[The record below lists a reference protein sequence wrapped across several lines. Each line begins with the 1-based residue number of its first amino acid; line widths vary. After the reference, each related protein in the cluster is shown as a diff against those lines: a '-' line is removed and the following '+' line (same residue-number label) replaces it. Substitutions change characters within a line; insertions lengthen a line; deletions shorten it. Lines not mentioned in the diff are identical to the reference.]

1 MSIPRLHVS
10 AATTQDNATL
20 RPRRIKLLFP
30 WLLIVVSLAL
40 YGISGG
46 TTAVSAQDATFTFN
60 GSGWGHAVGMSQ
72 WGARGMAANGSSF
85 NDILGW
91 YYRGAAVTPAATI
104 NNDLRVLVAEKQ
116 PAFTLTTGGSTAFEG
131 IGWAPGGATVT
142 ATRFGN
148 NIAWSGGLTAVTGG
162 TVDIQL
168 WSAGGPLKL
177 STPGYSYRYG
187 MLRISLDPAGGLRAV
202 VWGLPMQ
209 QYLYGLGEMSASW
222 PIEALKAQATAGR
235 TFAQKRIAVRGVAD
249 FDLYGSVLHQSYTG
263 TKYEVA
269 NWQNAVNA
277 TTNQV
282 ITYNSQLIDAVY
294 SASSGGH
301 TENSEYVWVSQVPY
315 LRGVPDPFDGTGG
328 NPHAAWSRAF
338 SGTELGSWF
347 GLGTVTSVQVL
358 GPLGASGRVDKA
370 TIRVIGTGGPSG
382 RSRDLTGTAFRS
394 GVNSKVASNRQL
406 MSTRFTVNG
415 SAAAPPPAAPTPS
428 NSLASGSITE
438 AAAAGRRITVS
449 GQSSDPNGS
458 PLVRVVS
465 TMGSAQAVRDYR
477 STDGRF
483 SVSWEGSKGTRSV
496 CVTVFDEPSGQGISL
511 GCRDIIVK

>member
-10 AATTQDNATL
+10 AATTPDNATL
-20 RPRRIKLLFP
+20 HPLRIKLLFP
-30 WLLIVVSLAL
+30 WLLVVVSLAL

-85 NDILGW
+85 KEILGW
-91 YYRGAAVTPAATI
+91 YYRGAAVTSAARI

-116 PAFTLTTGGSTAFEG
+116 NAFTLTTGGSTAFEG

-148 NIAWSGGLTAVTGG
+148 NIAWSGGLAAVTGG

-168 WSAGGPLKL
+168 WSASGPLKV

-209 QYLYGLGEMSASW
+209 QYLYGLGEMSSSW

-235 TFAQKRIAVRGVAD
+235 TFAQKRIAVRGLAD

-282 ITYNSQLIDAVY
+282 ITYNAQLIDAVY

-315 LRGVPDPFDGTGG
+315 LRGVPDPFDSTGG

-347 GLGTVTSVQVL
+347 GLGTVTSVQVF
-358 GPLGASGRVDKA
+358 GPLGVSGRVDKA

-382 RSRDLTGTAFRS
+382 TSRDLTGTAFRS
-394 GVNSKVASNRQL
+394 VVNSNVASNRQL

-415 SAAAPPPAAPTPS
+415 SAAAPPTPATTPS

-465 TMGSAQAVRDYR
+465 TMGSVQAVRDYR

-483 SVSWEGSKGTRSV
+483 SVSWDGSKGTRSV

>member
-1 MSIPRLHVS
+1 MIIARLTLGSRTNRKSRVPDHRSI
-10 AATTQDNATL
+10 
-20 RPRRIKLLFP
+20 KFFFP
-30 WLLIVVSLAL
+30 WLVIVISLAL

-46 TTAVSAQDATFTFN
+46 TTAVSAQQSTFTFA
-60 GSGWGHAVGMSQ
+60 GAGWGHAVGMSQ
-72 WGARGMAANGSSF
+72 WGARGMAANGSAF

-91 YYRGAAVTPAATI
+91 YYRGAAVTPATAI

-116 PAFTLTTGGSTAFEG
+116 NSFTLTTGGSTAFEG
-131 IGWAPGGATVT
+131 IGWAPGAATIT
-142 ATRFGN
+142 ATRSGN
-148 NIAWSGGLTAVTGG
+148 NILWSGGLTAVTGPS
-162 TVDIQL
+162 VDIQL

-187 MLRISLDPAGGLRAV
+187 MLRISADAAGGLRAV

-222 PIEALKAQATAGR
+222 PMEALKAQATAGR
-235 TFAQKRIAVRGVAD
+235 TFAQKRIAVRGIAD

-277 TTNQV
+277 TSNQV
-282 ITYNSQLIDAVY
+282 LTYNAQLIDAVY

-315 LRGVPDPFDGTGG
+315 LRGVPDPFDTAGG
-328 NPHAAWSRAF
+328 NPNAAWTRAF

-347 GLGTVTSVQVL
+347 GLGTVTSVQIL
-358 GPLGASGRVDKA
+358 GPLGVSGRVDRA
-370 TIRVIGTGGPSG
+370 TIRLTGTGGPSG
-382 RSRDLTGTAFRS
+382 TSRDLSGTAFRS
-394 GVNSKVASNRQL
+394 TVNSKVASNRQL
-406 MSTRFTVNG
+406 MSTKFALSG
-415 SAAAPPPAAPTPS
+415 SSAPPPAAPAPS
-428 NSLASGSITE
+428 NSLPTGSITE
-438 AAAAGRRITVS
+438 AAASGRRVTIS
-449 GQSSDPNGS
+449 GTSYDPNGS

-465 TMGSAQAVRDYR
+465 TMGSVQAVRDYR

-483 SVSWEGSKGTRSV
+483 SVSWDGSVGTRSV

-511 GCRDIIVK
+511 GCRDVVVK